1 MTKSATDNART
12 RPAPLEA
19 RAKTYIKK
27 QKPDSR
33 LLTGPVSNGVKK
45 ARDIRIAIVGSD
57 FQKSVTDNLE
67 KNCIE
72 TLVGS
77 GVRKGRIT
85 TVRVPGSL
93 EIPLAVLLLAKKKKF
108 DAIIAFGA
116 IHKGKTYH
124 FQQVADECIR
134 GCMSVSLAYEIPVIY
149 EVLAVYDIRDA
160 YERATRKKE
169 NRGIEA
175 ALSALAMVAVIR
187 ALREKKI

>member
-1 MTKSATDNART
+1 M
-12 RPAPLEA
+12 
-19 RAKTYIKK
+19 KK
-27 QKPDSR
+27 Q
-33 LLTGPVSNGVKK
+33 
-45 ARDIRIAIVGSD
+45 DIRIAIIGSD
-57 FQKSVTDNLE
+57 FQKFVTDNLE

-72 TLVGS
+72 TLLQN
-77 GVRKGRIT
+77 GVARERIAV
-85 TVRVPGSL
+85 VRVPGSL
-93 EIPLAVLLLAKKKKF
+93 EIPLAALLLAKKKKF

-124 FQQVADECIR
+124 FQQVVDECIR

-160 YERATRKKE
+160 LERTTRKKE

-175 ALSALAMVAVIR
+175 ALSALTTVAVIR